1 MIYIQLMMESIRE
14 VWHELMPINEHAIHQ
29 QINENH
35 KEIMSILVHKLNKN
49 DEELKVSELLE

>member
-1 MIYIQLMMESIRE
+1 MMESIRE